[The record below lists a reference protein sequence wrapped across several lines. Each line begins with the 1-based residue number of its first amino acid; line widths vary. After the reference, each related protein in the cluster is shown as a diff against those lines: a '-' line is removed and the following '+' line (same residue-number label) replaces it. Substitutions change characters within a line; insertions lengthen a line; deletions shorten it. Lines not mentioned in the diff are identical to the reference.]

1 MPFLR
6 KRLIE
11 RYISSLSFDP
21 GIYSRANL
29 INNYFTLFCSLE
41 TTGYL
46 SFDRRS
52 TTLTYDYLRFS
63 SGLKVQNI
71 S

>member
-1 MPFLR
+1 MPLLR
-6 KRLIE
+6 KRLIA
-11 RYISSLSFDP
+11 RYFSPLSFDS

-52 TTLTYDYLRFS
+52 TTLTYDYLGFS
-63 SGLKVQNI
+63 SGLKVRNL